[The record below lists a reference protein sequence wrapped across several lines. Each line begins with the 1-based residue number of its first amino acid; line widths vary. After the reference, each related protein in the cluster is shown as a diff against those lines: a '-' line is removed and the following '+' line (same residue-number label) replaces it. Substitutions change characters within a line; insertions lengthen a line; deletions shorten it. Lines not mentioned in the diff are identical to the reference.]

1 MFKNKY
7 NLRFLQNKSA
17 ENVDTT
23 QTENTEQ
30 NTGDTS
36 TVTEGSSDGETTKL
50 FTQDEVN
57 KVVAKRLKEVKKQY
71 ADYETLKQQTEEYAS
86 KLEQLSKAKK
96 EVEEKYKNTTFNQA
110 LSKAAT
116 ELNLDV
122 ELATKLLDNDK
133 IIFSEDQPTNLKE
146 LLQVVIE
153 KHPNLVKK
161 SVTTPVIPQT
171 EQQQQKFTLHK
182 QQSSSFFNGGGLRL
196 NMKDNN

>member
-7 NLRFLQNKSA
+7 HLRFLNNKSA
-17 ENVDTT
+17 ENVDAT
-23 QTENTEQ
+23 QTEQTEQ

-36 TVTEGSSDGETTKL
+36 TVANGVNEGSSDKL

-57 KVVAKRLKEVKKQY
+57 KVVVKRLKEVKKQY
-71 ADYETLKQQTEEYAS
+71 ADYDDLKTKVEEFQS

-110 LSKAAT
+110 LSSAAT

-133 IIFSEDQPTNLKE
+133 VLFTDDQPTNLKE

-161 SVTTPVIPQT
+161 NVVTPVIPQT
-171 EQQQQKFTLHK
+171 DQQQKKFTLHK
-182 QQSSSFFNGGGLRL
+182 QQSSTFFNGGGLRL

>member
-1 MFKNKY
+1 M
-7 NLRFLQNKSA
+7 
-17 ENVDTT
+17 EDTNT

-36 TVTEGSSDGETTKL
+36 TATEGSSDKL
-50 FTQDEVN
+50 FTQEEVN

-71 ADYETLKQQTEEYAS
+71 ADYETLKQQTEEFAS

-133 IIFSEDQPTNLKE
+133 IIFTDDQPTNLKE

-171 EQQQQKFTLHK
+171 EQQQKFTLHK